1 MKSLRQVLS
10 EVNEME
16 TRTQMYLQS
25 VGYKT
30 ELASRKYKKMIKIC
44 TSLGIVFLHFG
55 MTRQALDVLNKALK
69 IDVKMFFEGESEDR
83 SWTGRILIYCNLAY
97 LLTRCQDSQSAL
109 KFLYDSE
116 SLLLDMRGL
125 NKPINDLRFS
135 HSFLVFLTLVSI
147 KKYENSEKYLS
158 IAIQS
163 FSVVTSRYDIP
174 TCKNLYFLLEFSRV
188 IISNYLEG
196 VFISVKEA
204 IRAVVSVEYPT
215 DEVMGIIQKFRKSRV
230 EKGVQLISGEVFAE
244 SVFLTVFFPFVAE
257 FTPNIAVEEL
267 ERARNGSKMMNR
279 VDLLQVLTNG
289 KKTAQDCYSVLM
301 KIAIEQVRFKGY
313 KY

>member
-1 MKSLRQVLS
+1 MKSIRQVMS
-10 EVNEME
+10 EVSELEN
-16 TRTQMYLQS
+16 RTQMYLQS

-55 MTRQALDVLNKALK
+55 MIRQALDVLNKALK
-69 IDVKMFFEGESEDR
+69 VDVKMFFEGESDDR

-97 LLTRCQDSQSAL
+97 LLVKCQDSQSAL

-125 NKPINDLRFS
+125 NKPINDLRFC

-158 IAIQS
+158 ISIQS
-163 FSVVTSRYDIP
+163 FSVVTSRYDVL

-196 VFISVKEA
+196 GSVTVKGAIKE
-204 IRAVVSVEYPT
+204 VVSIENPT
-215 DEVMGIIQKFRKSRV
+215 DEVLGIIQKFRKSRI
-230 EKGVQLISGEVFAE
+230 EKGIHLISSEIFAE

-267 ERARNGSKMMNR
+267 ERAKNNAKILNR
-279 VDLLQVLTNG
+279 IDVLQILTNG
-289 KKTAQDCYSVLM
+289 KKSTQDCYSVLM
-301 KIAIEQVRFKGY
+301 KIAIEQVKFKGY